1 MFVSEFM
8 TITRTQFLFAL
19 SGAGAA
25 AAADPPKMH
34 SFERQDFTVA
44 GVQAAGYILDIGG
57 GGEGIIGQMKPAHV
71 IAIDLSKQE
80 LEEAPAGPLKIV
92 MDATDLKFLDASFDT
107 ATAFFSLMYMR
118 PDVQRRVFAE
128 VFRVLNRGGRWLV
141 WDAVIPRTL
150 ENDTR
155 GPVFRFR
162 FHLPGKVV
170 QTGYGTL
177 WPDQP
182 MDLDRYKR
190 LARETGFE
198 IARAEQQAGAFQ
210 TLTLQLRKPV

>member
-1 MFVSEFM
+1 MG
-8 TITRTQFLFAL
+8 T
-19 SGAGAA
+19 GASAQG
-25 AAADPPKMH
+25 DPPKMH
-34 SFERQDFTVA
+34 QFERQELVVADF
-44 GVQAAGYILDIGG
+44 QAVGYILDIGG
-57 GGEGIIGQMKPAHV
+57 GGEGIIGQMKPTQVVAV
-71 IAIDLSKQE
+71 DVSRRE

-118 PDVQRRVFAE
+118 PEVQRRVFAE
-128 VFRVLNRGGRWLV
+128 VFRVLTRGGRWII
-141 WDAVIPRTL
+141 WDAVIPRAL

-162 FHLPGKVV
+162 FQLPGKVV
-170 QTGYGTL
+170 QTGYGTV

-182 MDLDRYKR
+182 MDLNYYKR

-198 IARAEQQAGAFQ
+198 IAKAEQQAGAFQ
-210 TLTLQLRKPV
+210 TITLELRKPG

>member
-1 MFVSEFM
+1 MVVSEFM
-8 TITRTQFLFAL
+8 TLTRTQFLFAMT
-19 SGAGAA
+19 GAA

-34 SFERQDFTVA
+34 RFDRQDFTVA
-44 GVQAAGYILDIGG
+44 DFQATGHVLDIGG
-57 GGEGIIGQMKPAHV
+57 GGEGIIGQMKPAQV
-71 IAIDLSKQE
+71 IAIDLSKRE

-128 VFRVLNRGGRWLV
+128 AFRVLGRGGRWLV
-141 WDAVIPRTL
+141 WDAVIPRAL
-150 ENDTR
+150 ESDTR
-155 GPVFRFR
+155 GPVFFFR

-182 MDLDRYKR
+182 MDLDYYKR

-210 TLTLQLRKPV
+210 TLTLELRKPQ